1 MDNDSDDQTYSVINV
16 QEFIGKTVGRR
27 KSRTPFADK
36 SLGREAMIRSRELF
50 GGVCVPRGV
59 YRFESHHEADQWM
72 MQKIAQAAAAR
83 S

>member
-1 MDNDSDDQTYSVINV
+1 MDNESDDQTYSVINV

-27 KSRTPFADK
+27 KTRAPFADK

-59 YRFESHHEADQWM
+59 YRFKSHSEADQWM
-72 MQKIAQAAAAR
+72 MQKIAQAAAAKG
-83 S
+83 